1 MTRSRAIALV
11 NITGC
16 GIVESPMPTRR
27 AQSIL
32 TCEMVVSAYMKRQY
46 LSFASVTGGAPSNGS
61 GSGGSSFPFPPF
73 TPKAC
78 PPEPSFKAPYRA

>member
-1 MTRSRAIALV
+1 MTHGRVIALA

-46 LSFASVTGGAPSNGS
+46 LSFASVADGMPSNGS
-61 GSGGSSFPFPPF
+61 GSGGFSFPFPPF

-78 PPEPSFKAPYRA
+78 PPEPSLEAPYQS